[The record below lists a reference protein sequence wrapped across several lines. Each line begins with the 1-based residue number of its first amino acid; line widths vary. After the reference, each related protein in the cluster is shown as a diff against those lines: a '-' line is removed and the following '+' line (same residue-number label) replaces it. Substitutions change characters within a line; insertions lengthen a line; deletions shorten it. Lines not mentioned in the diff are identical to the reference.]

1 MNVPPETTQAPAQDL
16 VSYDE
21 FLLRL
26 EKLRSSPRVRVDKLG
41 ESHGGRGLYCILVA
55 SEDTIPRLEDH
66 RTMSTALQMP
76 EVVHQT
82 LDRAEIAQRP
92 DADSDVKFPVLTT
105 GLSFGHEAS
114 HVEGHLALAERLAWA
129 DDEEVETILGRLIV
143 LILPMLNP
151 DGRDMSIDIWS
162 KYPLTEDSSAGNL
175 YGFYLNRDFLHLT
188 QPEAEAVAKIYK
200 EWHPLALL
208 DTHED
213 VFCLG
218 VQVPEVCWCP
228 YTGHAPVEEAPDSIL
243 ESISRLGEAIRSEW
257 ERLGFRYMERNMF
270 AHPMPGEP
278 EEGPYWVALGT
289 VVEAMAL
296 HGMPSVITESARTP
310 GAQAWEDRVQQKYA
324 AGMALLKELA
334 RDPLD
339 IAEKM
344 YHNRRE
350 AMAEARSRHQAYIVP
365 QGQAASG
372 AVARLVDTLLKQ
384 GVKVYEAQEPFPS
397 FVVPAAQGETD
408 MARTLLS
415 TKSSKLA
422 AMAPALGIAISPLDA
437 LPEDQQSIFRK
448 ATLRPVVAPPHP
460 ALTILGERG
469 TGVYAIPNT
478 TEGVRLINRIWGL
491 GASLHWLANPVRL
504 ADMRLSEGTF
514 LVTDA
519 PRSALRTLA
528 QGLALRIQMVPR
540 GTKID
545 GYSLTRPRVGFYVGQ
560 GVDRPDASARAD
572 IWWALDNLG
581 FEYAPL
587 DAEDF
592 RQDMLA
598 RYDVLIVPCGDAH
611 EIVHGWDREAPLNS
625 SPWELPGEPLG
636 MGQEG
641 LDALRQYVKNGGFY
655 LGIGSGGGL
664 LALDDHAGLIDL
676 QVMAHSLGTARVLLR
691 VDRADHPLM
700 FGLNGH
706 YDEDGTWTE
715 GYFPAQ
721 YHSETFTDRP
731 GGPIFRAG
739 PACTAL
745 ASYYRVDHD
754 PQRLQIINE
763 SFLTE
768 AEGGVA
774 IAHQELGKGQA
785 VVIGVRPG
793 FRALWTNT
801 WKLLSNGIFLSS
813 AKEQKQVSLP

>member
-1 MNVPPETTQAPAQDL
+1 MNVPPEKTQAPAQDL

-26 EKLRSSPRVRVDKLG
+26 EKLRSSPRVRIDKLG

-55 SEDTIPRLEDH
+55 SEDTISSLEYH
-66 RTMSTALQMP
+66 RSLSTALQMP
-76 EVVHQT
+76 QVVHHT
-82 LDRAEIAQRP
+82 LDRAEIAERP
-92 DADSDVKFPVLTT
+92 DAEGDVKFPVLTT

-129 DDEEVETILGRLIV
+129 HDEEVEAILGRLIV
-143 LILPMLNP
+143 LIMPMLNP
-151 DGRDMSIDIWS
+151 DGREMSIDIWS
-162 KYPLTEDSSAGNL
+162 ECPLAEDSSAGNL

-188 QPEAEAVAKIYK
+188 QPEAEAVAKVYK

-218 VQVPEVCWCP
+218 VQVPAVCWCP
-228 YTGHAPVEEAPDSIL
+228 YVGNAPVEEAPDSTL
-243 ESISRLGEAIRSEW
+243 ELISRLGEAIRSEW
-257 ERLGFRYMERNMF
+257 ERLGFKYMERNMF

-310 GAQAWEDRVQQKYA
+310 GTQAWDDRVQQKYA
-324 AGMALLKELA
+324 AGMALLKEMA

-339 IAEKM
+339 VAEKM
-344 YHNRRE
+344 FHNRKS
-350 AMAEARSRHQAYIVP
+350 AMDQVQPSHQAYIVP
-365 QGQAASG
+365 KGQAESD

-384 GVKVYEAQEPFPS
+384 SVKIYEAEEPFPS
-397 FVVPAAQGETD
+397 FVVPLAQGEVD
-408 MARTLLS
+408 VARTLLS
-415 TKSSKLA
+415 TRSSKLA
-422 AMAPALGIAISPLDA
+422 AMAPALGIAVSPLDA
-437 LPEDQQSIFRK
+437 LSKDEQSTFRK
-448 ATLRPVVAPPHP
+448 ARLTPVVAPPLP
-460 ALTILGERG
+460 VLTILGERD
-469 TGVYAIPNT
+469 TGVYAIPNSAD
-478 TEGVRLINRIWGL
+478 GVRLINRVWGL
-491 GASLHWLANPVRL
+491 GASLHWLTDPVTL
-504 ADMRLSEGTF
+504 ADLRLSEGTF
-514 LVTDA
+514 LVTDT
-519 PRSALRTLA
+519 PKDALCTLA
-528 QGLALRIQMVPR
+528 QGLGLNIQMVP
-540 GTKID
+540 GKTKVG
-545 GYSLTRPRVGFYVGQ
+545 GYSLTRPKVALYTGQ
-560 GVDRPDASARAD
+560 GVDTPDASARGD
-572 IWWALDNLG
+572 ISWALDNMG

-587 DAEDF
+587 KAEDF
-592 RQDMLA
+592 TLDMLA
-598 RYDVLIVPCGDAH
+598 GYDVLIVPCGDAH
-611 EIVHGWDREAPLNS
+611 EIVHGWDTKAVLNS

-636 MGQEG
+636 IGQEG
-641 LDALRQYVKNGGFY
+641 LEALRDYVRGGGLY

-664 LALDDHAGLIDL
+664 LALDDYAGLIDL

-700 FGLNGH
+700 FGLGGYYN
-706 YDEDGTWTE
+706 EDGTWTE

-721 YHSETFTDRP
+721 YHSETFTTRP
-731 GGPIFRAG
+731 GGPVFKPG
-739 PACTAL
+739 PDSTAL

-754 PQRLQIINE
+754 PERLQIINE

-774 IAHQELGKGQA
+774 IAHQQVGKGQV

-801 WKLLSNGIFLSS
+801 WKLISNAVFLSS
-813 AKEQKQVSLP
+813 AKDKKQVSLP